1 MDGYMELVGLP
12 HYALQYHRPMSL
24 YARASQFAPFAALTG
39 FDEDIAETARLTDSQ
54 HSLTEDELNALN
66 EALVWLLEH
75 EAQRP
80 AVRVTYFQTDAFKS
94 GGAYVT
100 YTGHLRFL
108 DEAEGL
114 LKFTDG
120 TELPMAAIRW
130 IERVED

>member
-1 MDGYMELVGLP
+1 MNLP
-12 HYALQYHRPMSL
+12 RHVSSVHMPIPMIK
-24 YARASQFAPFAALTG
+24 RAAQFAPFAALTG

-80 AVRVTYFQTDAFKS
+80 AVRVTYFQPDAFKS

-130 IERVED
+130 IEQVED